1 MNQQKDRR
9 NDPGLE
15 KYANLPGM
23 QTNFAQGSANN
34 SFVPVAEALHLLNQ
48 EQLRA
53 QKEELHQR
61 QGRPDVRS
69 TAAGMTPLKQHST
82 PDTRMSNA
90 PYLQPTS
97 HSQHFIDVMGTNP
110 GVPDGFQ
117 AAGGLG
123 PFGNTRNSNPAF
135 KLDSCKE
142 VITKE
147 QGSHMS
153 SIKSDNPLSQLN
165 EFEKSRG
172 VIQPIK

>member
-1 MNQQKDRR
+1 
-9 NDPGLE
+9 
-15 KYANLPGM
+15 M

-48 EQLRA
+48 EHLQA
-53 QKEELHQR
+53 QKEELHR
-61 QGRPDVRS
+61 RHGRPDVRS

-82 PDTRMSNA
+82 HDTRMSNA

-97 HSQHFIDVMGTNP
+97 HSQHFIEVTGSNTSLP
-110 GVPDGFQ
+110 EGLQGFGGVGS
-117 AAGGLG
+117 LG
-123 PFGNTRNSNPAF
+123 HTRNSNPAF

-142 VITKE
+142 IVTKVE
-147 QGSHMS
+147 GSHMS

-172 VIQPIK
+172 VMQSLK